1 MNNDQPNARLSAP
14 CPNHAAAAGH
24 RVPMTLAARRAGVP
38 VTGLW
43 VAAAGLWP
51 AAAHAAD
58 GNYGAWSL
66 LPPVLAIVLAL
77 VIRQVIPALFL
88 GLWAGAWILAG
99 SGPAAPLAG
108 LFASFQVYVLKA
120 LANPDHAAVILFS
133 MMIGGMV
140 GILGRNGGMAGI
152 VRAISGLITDA
163 RGAATATAAMGLA
176 IFFDDYANTLVVGN
190 TMRPLTDRLRVSR
203 AKLAY
208 IVDSTAAPVACIAL
222 VTTWVGYEVGLIQ
235 DAIAPLAGLD
245 TSPYL
250 IYISSIAYSFYPLLA
265 IVMVFIIALSGRDFG
280 PMYTAERQAAQG
292 NPGSAGAQCAGDD
305 LYDSDKM
312 SSAWNAVLPILLL
325 LATVVA
331 GLWYSGSAALDG
343 REASWRNIIGAA
355 DAYQALLWSSLAGVV
370 GAVTL
375 SFANRLLAL
384 SQIVDAWFAGVRTML
399 MAMIILVLAW
409 ALSDTTQELGTADYL
424 VGILPA
430 ALGPQWMPA
439 IVFVLAALTS
449 FATGS
454 SWGTM
459 GILLPLVVPLVWS
472 LLGRHEMAADSHLY
486 LLHASVAAAL
496 TGAVWGDHCSPISDT
511 TILSS
516 MASGCDHIEH
526 VRTQL
531 PYALTAGV
539 ASVLFGALPA
549 GFGMP
554 WYLALAL
561 SLGALLLVVHFL
573 GRKPGPAAGG

>member
-1 MNNDQPNARLSAP
+1 VNTPHSI
-14 CPNHAAAAGH
+14 
-24 RVPMTLAARRAGVP
+24 ARRNVQRNAIETTVHRIGQMR
-38 VTGLW
+38 VT
-43 VAAAGLWP
+43 AHRAGLRLVGAGGLIAGAWP
-51 AAAHAAD
+51 AAAQAAD
-58 GNYGAWSL
+58 GGYGAWSL

-77 VIRQVIPALFL
+77 TLRQVIPALFL
-88 GLWAGAWILAG
+88 GLWAGTWILAG
-99 SGPAAPLAG
+99 SGPAAPFAG
-108 LFASFQVYVLKA
+108 LFATFQVYVLKA

-152 VRAISGLITDA
+152 VQAISRWIADA
-163 RGAATATAAMGLA
+163 RGAAAATAALGLA
-176 IFFDDYANTLVVGN
+176 IFFDDYANSLVVGN
-190 TMRPLTDRLRVSR
+190 TMRPLTDHLGLSR

-222 VTTWVGYEVGLIQ
+222 VTTWVGYEVGLVQ

-265 IVMVFIIALSGRDFG
+265 IAMVFMIALSGRDFG
-280 PMYTAERQAAQG
+280 PMYDAEKRAAQG
-292 NPGSAGAQCAGDD
+292 NPGIPVTQCPGDD
-305 LYDSDKM
+305 LYDGGKQ

-325 LATVVA
+325 LSTVIA
-331 GLWYSGSAALDG
+331 GLWLSGSAALNG
-343 REASWRNIIGAA
+343 KEASLRNVIGAA
-355 DAYQALLWSSLAGVV
+355 DAYQALLWGSLAGVV

-375 SFANRLLAL
+375 SFVNRLLNL
-384 SQIVDAWFAGVRTML
+384 EQIVNAWFTGVRTML

-409 ALSDTTQELGTADYL
+409 ALSDITRELGTADYL
-424 VGILPA
+424 VSVLPA

-439 IVFVLAALTS
+439 IVFILAALTA

-472 LLGRHEMAADSHLY
+472 LLGRHDMAAEPSLH
-486 LLHASVAAAL
+486 LLHAAVAAVL

-531 PYALTAGV
+531 PYALTVGAI
-539 ASVLFGALPA
+539 SVLFGALPV
-549 GFGMP
+549 GFGVP
-554 WYLALAL
+554 WYWALAL
-561 SLGALLLVVHFL
+561 SFGILWLTVRLLG
-573 GRKPGPAAGG
+573 KKSGPAAGG